1 MSVLRWL
8 LDFISKPH
16 QIGARRK
23 IEAMKHKTRM
33 NLKKNWENIIEG
45 HLSERKAWTLEIDVW
60 APQIIF
66 VENFEDKNSTSIVV
80 IDFGRL
86 QVTNGFGT
94 PNDDLNNQNGK
105 DQMNCDVSVK
115 DSEDD
120 EMFMTPCSTPPGS
133 QVSYLNIYYQ
143 LYTQSFFSF

>member
-1 MSVLRWL
+1 MEFR
-8 LDFISKPH
+8 
-16 QIGARRK
+16 
-23 IEAMKHKTRM
+23 
-33 NLKKNWENIIEG
+33 KNWENIIEG

-66 VENFEDKNSTSIVV
+66 VENFEDKNNTSIVV

-94 PNDDLNNQNGK
+94 ENAEDLNNQSGK
-105 DQMNCDVSVK
+105 DLMTSDVSVK

-133 QVSYLNIYYQ
+133 QVKY
-143 LYTQSFFSF
+143 FFLHLLENFY